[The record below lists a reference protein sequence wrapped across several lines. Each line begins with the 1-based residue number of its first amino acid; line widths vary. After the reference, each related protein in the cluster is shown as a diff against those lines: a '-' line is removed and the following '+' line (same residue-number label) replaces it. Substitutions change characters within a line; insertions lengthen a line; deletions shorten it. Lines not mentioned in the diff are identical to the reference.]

1 MTEVCPEEVDEYALY
16 SRYSVPETK
25 KKTKGRSVSICRE
38 APMEE
43 MEEEEEE
50 EKKGWTIDIPTK
62 TVILMVEIIGINKTR
77 LSDE

>member
-25 KKTKGRSVSICRE
+25 KGRSVSICRE

-43 MEEEEEE
+43 MEEEE
-50 EKKGWTIDIPTK
+50 KGWTIVIPTK